1 MVLQMVNLCGMLRG
15 AEVPRAQIKPI
26 PYRAVA
32 GRSPRTVSAG
42 SEIYVTVLSGC
53 PRQDDPARRRGL
65 EQRRDCGELAYSARN
80 REPVAK
86 TLLRGAS
93 GGVGRSGSP
102 RPTPG
107 FFPQTW
113 SSRSR
118 LWRVNCRQPTTCR
131 CRAAASQIWLAT
143 PDSLDWSP
151 PSATVLCGAGLT
163 RMRSDPGSI
172 AAGSFP
178 VMPSSRS
185 NPSLTVPTDMTR
197 KTCDETRC

>member
-1 MVLQMVNLCGMLRG
+1 MVNLCGMLRG

-131 CRAAASQIWLAT
+131 CRASASQIWLAT